1 METRH
6 TWTSSLMAARRSK
19 SRFIVI
25 VALYEYLLLFALCT
39 TSWWFSFKPHK
50 YSTQSECKY
59 TNIFE
64 FSTVL

>member
-1 METRH
+1 
-6 TWTSSLMAARRSK
+6 MAARRSK

-25 VALYEYLLLFALCT
+25 VALYEYLLLFALCVT